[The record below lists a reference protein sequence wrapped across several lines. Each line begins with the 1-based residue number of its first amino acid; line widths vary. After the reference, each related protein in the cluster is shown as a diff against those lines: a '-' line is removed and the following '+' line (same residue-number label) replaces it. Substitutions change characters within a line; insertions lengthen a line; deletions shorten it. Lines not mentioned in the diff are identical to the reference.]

1 MSTDHA
7 KLMGGS
13 DEYAEMKKMG
23 GRKGTK
29 RAQNHD
35 GGSSLMQMGGSDECY
50 KIITTEDGAP
60 KMIENKIVLNKEEIA
75 QKVQVEGSNVMVC
88 PEGFA
93 EASDSTTFEASTGG
107 RRRRRKS
114 KKARKV
120 SRKSRKS
127 RRGRKSRKN

>member
-7 KLMGGS
+7 KPMGGS

-23 GRKGTK
+23 GRKGNK

-35 GGSSLMQMGGSDECY
+35 GGSSLMQMGGGNECQRVTVDVNSGV
-50 KIITTEDGAP
+50 KT
-60 KMIENKIVLNKEEIA
+60 
-75 QKVQVEGSNVMVC
+75 
-88 PEGFA
+88 F
-93 EASDSTTFEASTGG
+93 DSTDTADKVNGICPADYEVPPPQGG

-114 KKARKV
+114 KKALKV

>member
-7 KLMGGS
+7 KPTGGS

-23 GRKGTK
+23 GRKGNK

-50 KIITTEDGAP
+50 QIIKDADGNP
-60 KMIENKIVLNKEEIA
+60 KMLGNKVVLNNNV
-75 QKVQVEGSNVMVC
+75 QTMKVQKEGSDEMVC
-88 PEGFA
+88 PEGYA